1 MKNRKIKIKEKYSR
15 KRGGSGSGSGG
26 LPVPLG
32 PPPVGSESEEAL
44 KLVEEA
50 KKLEEAAKKK
60 AELKSSGSGL
70 NIQLKTLQNDLFAKL
85 NTLNPQQLKNLTTPM
100 IEAVKRISSR
110 PEMESGPKK
119 MTIYDEIDRFLVSL
133 NDKPPNLELYPS
145 QIYYIDKLLQSY
157 NSRSP
162 KTLFNPIDSKSK
174 GNKLYAFDDDRFI
187 KLKSKVTE
195 TVDLQDTSLNFKD
208 HLRKMLAD
216 IEEHRNKKMKPADL
230 KLTQSISSKP
240 KVQSIT
246 QSIY

>member
-15 KRGGSGSGSGG
+15 KHIGGATND
-26 LPVPLG
+26 
-32 PPPVGSESEEAL
+32 ERAREAEIIANQ
-44 KLVEEA
+44 KRI
-50 KKLEEAAKKK
+50 LEEAALKKTGTT
-60 AELKSSGSGL
+60 SGSTGL
-70 NIQLKTLQNDLFAKL
+70 NTQLKTLQNDLFAKL

-110 PEMESGPKK
+110 PPEMESGPKK
-119 MTIYDEIDRFLVSL
+119 MTIIYDEIDRFLVSL

-195 TVDLQDTSLNFKD
+195 TVDLQDTSVKFKD

-216 IEEHRNKKMKPADL
+216 IEEHRNKKMKTDDL

-240 KVQSIT
+240 KDQFIT
-246 QSIY
+246 QSIYQ